1 MFDKAV
7 PFFKSLGLSSWHQVK
22 KRHVEQYAAWLDGE
36 AYAYATEFYEV
47 TKIKTAFNW
56 WIAEQY
62 LDESA
67 KFVLKMTKPEDT
79 DTYCYHP
86 KEVEAMI
93 KHCRNNHR
101 LVWLADVIV
110 ALSHTG
116 MRISELAG
124 LRWSNVNTDK
134 WTVSLR
140 DESRSKRRNR
150 SEAQTTKGKRGRAFP
165 IHSEL
170 QKVIERLLTS
180 EERGAY
186 VFPAWRGGV
195 LRPDNVRHQ
204 LINHVIEPLSK
215 QFPSEAE
222 EIGFKDGRLH
232 SFRHYFCSVCAN
244 RGVSEQVLMT
254 WLGHRQSKMIRRYYH
269 LHTDE
274 SHRQMQKI
282 NFLGDKEA
290 S

>member
-1 MFDKAV
+1 
-7 PFFKSLGLSSWHQVK
+7 
-22 KRHVEQYAAWLDGE
+22 
-36 AYAYATEFYEV
+36 
-47 TKIKTAFNW
+47 
-56 WIAEQY
+56 
-62 LDESA
+62 
-67 KFVLKMTKPEDT
+67 
-79 DTYCYHP
+79 
-86 KEVEAMI
+86 MI